1 MSKKNRPQ
9 LSALNIRG
17 ALARASL
24 LLKDKSSTPS
34 LDARVLLTH
43 ILKKDEAFLY
53 AYVERQLILGEQKEF
68 FDWIKRRA
76 MGEPVAYILKTK
88 EFMSLDFLVTPAVL
102 IPRPE
107 TEILVE
113 AVLKILTAKFSRQ
126 ETVEILDIG
135 TGSGAIALSLAHYF
149 PAARVTAS
157 DISPAALTVARE
169 NARCLGLNSRVN
181 FRQSDLL
188 AYFSPPRPLFDCIV
202 SNPPYIAE
210 KELPSLSPEISK
222 FEPLTALNGGEDG
235 LDFYNRFFPA
245 AFKLLKNKGF
255 IALEIGQ
262 GQSTQVTS
270 LFPHPWK
277 TEIIKDYAGID
288 RVITGDGFLA
298 RT

>member
-1 MSKKNRPQ
+1 MEQS
-9 LSALNIRG
+9 LNIKE

-24 LLKDKSSTPS
+24 LLKDKSLTSS
-34 LDARVLLTH
+34 LDARVLLAR

-53 AYVERQLILGEQKEF
+53 AQGEKVLTPREQEEF
-68 FDWIKRRA
+68 FGWIKRRA

-88 EFMSLDFLVTPAVL
+88 EFMSLDFLVTPSVL

-113 AVLKILTAKFSRQ
+113 AVLKILTAKFSKQ
-126 ETVEILDIG
+126 KTVDILDIG

-157 DISPAALTVARE
+157 DISSAALTVARE

-188 AYFSPPRPLFDCIV
+188 ASFSPPRPLFDLIV

-235 LDFYNRFFPA
+235 LDFYRRLFPA
-245 AFKLLKNKGF
+245 AFKFLKNKGF

-262 GQSTQVTS
+262 GQATQVTS

-277 TEIIKDYAGID
+277 TETIKDYAGID
-288 RVITGDGFLA
+288 RVIKIRGII
-298 RT
+298 